1 MKTKLLLAVC
11 IIANCLLPIANSF
24 SQTTFQKT
32 FGGTSDDWGFSVQQ
46 TTDGGYIITGTIT
59 SFGAGGQ
66 DVYLIKTDA
75 GGNSLWTKTFGGI
88 TYDVGNSVRQTTDG
102 GYIIAGTTYS
112 FGVGN
117 YDVYLIK
124 TDANGNTLW
133 TKTFGGTSSDEGYS
147 AQQTTDGGFVITGY
161 TGSFGAG
168 NADVY
173 LIKTDANGNT
183 LWTKTFGRTNS
194 DLGYSVQQTTDGGY
208 VIAGLTDS
216 FGAGLYDV
224 YLIKTNGSGDTLW
237 TKTFGGIGIDYGLSA
252 QQTTD
257 GGYVIAG
264 VTQSFGAGIDDVY
277 LIKTDGN
284 GDTLWTKIFGGTDID
299 EGYSVQQTT
308 DGGFVITGYTG
319 SFGAG
324 NADVYLIKTDANGN
338 SGCNEG
344 NTNTIVTT
352 PSTIVTSP
360 SPQVSSGGIVGNTA
374 TQTGSGGVVTTL
386 CTSVGINE
394 LNSEIS
400 VAVFPNP
407 TTGIFTIQ
415 MVNGNTSTINHQ
427 PLTIEVYNVLGKLV
441 FQTTVN
447 RKQETVNCDLR
458 SLPSGIYFYKLSAP
472 SPSGEKP
479 VLSLSNEGEVITGK
493 LIIQ

>member
-32 FGGTSDDWGFSVQQ
+32 FGGTSYDWGFSVQQ
-46 TTDGGYIITGTIT
+46 TTDGGYIITGTT
-59 SFGAGGQ
+59 PSFGAGGQ

-147 AQQTTDGGFVITGY
+147 AQQTTDGG
-161 TGSFGAG
+161 
-168 NADVY
+168 
-173 LIKTDANGNT
+173 
-183 LWTKTFGRTNS
+183 
-194 DLGYSVQQTTDGGY
+194 Y

-277 LIKTDGN
+277 LIKTD
-284 GDTLWTKIFGGTDID
+284 
-299 EGYSVQQTT
+299 Q
-308 DGGFVITGYTG
+308 
-319 SFGAG
+319 
-324 NADVYLIKTDANGN
+324 
-338 SGCNEG
+338 
-344 NTNTIVTT
+344 
-352 PSTIVTSP
+352 
-360 SPQVSSGGIVGNTA
+360 
-374 TQTGSGGVVTTL
+374 
-386 CTSVGINE
+386 
-394 LNSEIS
+394 
-400 VAVFPNP
+400 
-407 TTGIFTIQ
+407 
-415 MVNGNTSTINHQ
+415 
-427 PLTIEVYNVLGKLV
+427 
-441 FQTTVN
+441 
-447 RKQETVNCDLR
+447 
-458 SLPSGIYFYKLSAP
+458 
-472 SPSGEKP
+472 
-479 VLSLSNEGEVITGK
+479 
-493 LIIQ
+493 

>member
-59 SFGAGGQ
+59 SFGAGYE
-66 DVYLIKTDA
+66 DAYLIKTDA
-75 GGNSLWTKTFGGI
+75 SGNSLWTKTFGGI

-168 NADVY
+168 NA
-173 LIKTDANGNT
+173 
-183 LWTKTFGRTNS
+183 
-194 DLGYSVQQTTDGGY
+194 
-208 VIAGLTDS
+208 
-216 FGAGLYDV
+216 DV

-338 SGCNEG
+338 S
-344 NTNTIVTT
+344 
-352 PSTIVTSP
+352 
-360 SPQVSSGGIVGNTA
+360 
-374 TQTGSGGVVTTL
+374 
-386 CTSVGINE
+386 
-394 LNSEIS
+394 
-400 VAVFPNP
+400 
-407 TTGIFTIQ
+407 
-415 MVNGNTSTINHQ
+415 
-427 PLTIEVYNVLGKLV
+427 
-441 FQTTVN
+441 
-447 RKQETVNCDLR
+447 
-458 SLPSGIYFYKLSAP
+458 
-472 SPSGEKP
+472 
-479 VLSLSNEGEVITGK
+479 
-493 LIIQ
+493 

>member
-11 IIANCLLPIANSF
+11 VIANCLLPIANSF

-59 SFGAGGQ
+59 SFGAG
-66 DVYLIKTDA
+66 YE
-75 GGNSLWTKTFGGI
+75 
-88 TYDVGNSVRQTTDG
+88 
-102 GYIIAGTTYS
+102 
-112 FGVGN
+112 
-117 YDVYLIK
+117 DVYLIK

-147 AQQTTDGGFVITGY
+147 AQQTTDGGFVITGYTGSFGAGNADVYLIKTDANGNTLWTKTFGRTNSDLGYSVQQTTDGGYVIAGLTDSFGAGLYDVYLIKTDGNGDTLWTKIFGGTDIDEGYSVQQTTDGGFVITGY

-308 DGGFVITGYTG
+308 DGGFVITGYT
-319 SFGAG
+319 S
-324 NADVYLIKTDANGN
+324 
-338 SGCNEG
+338 
-344 NTNTIVTT
+344 
-352 PSTIVTSP
+352 
-360 SPQVSSGGIVGNTA
+360 
-374 TQTGSGGVVTTL
+374 
-386 CTSVGINE
+386 
-394 LNSEIS
+394 
-400 VAVFPNP
+400 
-407 TTGIFTIQ
+407 
-415 MVNGNTSTINHQ
+415 
-427 PLTIEVYNVLGKLV
+427 
-441 FQTTVN
+441 
-447 RKQETVNCDLR
+447 
-458 SLPSGIYFYKLSAP
+458 
-472 SPSGEKP
+472 
-479 VLSLSNEGEVITGK
+479 
-493 LIIQ
+493 

>member
-59 SFGAGGQ
+59 SFGAG
-66 DVYLIKTDA
+66 YEDA
-75 GGNSLWTKTFGGI
+75 
-88 TYDVGNSVRQTTDG
+88 
-102 GYIIAGTTYS
+102 
-112 FGVGN
+112 
-117 YDVYLIK
+117 YLIK

-147 AQQTTDGGFVITGY
+147 A
-161 TGSFGAG
+161 
-168 NADVY
+168 
-173 LIKTDANGNT
+173 
-183 LWTKTFGRTNS
+183 
-194 DLGYSVQQTTDGGY
+194 
-208 VIAGLTDS
+208 
-216 FGAGLYDV
+216 
-224 YLIKTNGSGDTLW
+224 
-237 TKTFGGIGIDYGLSA
+237 
-252 QQTTD
+252 
-257 GGYVIAG
+257 
-264 VTQSFGAGIDDVY
+264 
-277 LIKTDGN
+277 
-284 GDTLWTKIFGGTDID
+284 
-299 EGYSVQQTT
+299 QQTT

-458 SLPSGIYFYKLSAP
+458 SLPSGIYFYKPSAP

>member
-59 SFGAGGQ
+59 SFGAGYE
-66 DVYLIKTDA
+66 DAYLIKTDA
-75 GGNSLWTKTFGGI
+75 NGNSLWTKTFGG
-88 TYDVGNSVRQTTDG
+88 TSYDRGSSVQQTTDG
-102 GYIIAGTTYS
+102 GYIITGNTPS
-112 FGVGN
+112 FGAGGQ
-117 YDVYLIK
+117 DVYLIK
-124 TDANGNTLW
+124 TDANGNSLW

-194 DLGYSVQQTTDGGY
+194 DLGHSV
-208 VIAGLTDS
+208 
-216 FGAGLYDV
+216 
-224 YLIKTNGSGDTLW
+224 
-237 TKTFGGIGIDYGLSA
+237 

-338 SGCNEG
+338 S
-344 NTNTIVTT
+344 
-352 PSTIVTSP
+352 
-360 SPQVSSGGIVGNTA
+360 
-374 TQTGSGGVVTTL
+374 
-386 CTSVGINE
+386 
-394 LNSEIS
+394 
-400 VAVFPNP
+400 
-407 TTGIFTIQ
+407 
-415 MVNGNTSTINHQ
+415 
-427 PLTIEVYNVLGKLV
+427 
-441 FQTTVN
+441 
-447 RKQETVNCDLR
+447 
-458 SLPSGIYFYKLSAP
+458 
-472 SPSGEKP
+472 
-479 VLSLSNEGEVITGK
+479 
-493 LIIQ
+493 